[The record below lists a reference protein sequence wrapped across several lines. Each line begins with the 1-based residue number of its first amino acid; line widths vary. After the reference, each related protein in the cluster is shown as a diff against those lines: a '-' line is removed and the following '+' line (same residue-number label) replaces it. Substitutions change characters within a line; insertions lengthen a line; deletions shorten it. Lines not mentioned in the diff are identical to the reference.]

1 MNTTNE
7 KQFKTVNTTD
17 IRFRLGS
24 IISELERTKSP
35 VLIISRSRPK
45 AWLYPFEKGR
55 RREDPFALWYKKI
68 LPKYA
73 KISANQLIDLVR
85 KDRDNR

>member
-7 KQFKTVNTTD
+7 KQVKTVNTTD

-35 VLIISRSRPK
+35 VLIISRSHPK
-45 AWLYPFEKGR
+45 AWLYPYEKKRKG
-55 RREDPFALWYKKI
+55 EDPFAYWQKKV
-68 LPKYA
+68 LPKYS
-73 KISANQLIDLVR
+73 KISAKQLIELVR